1 MADGFTFYR
10 YLTGN
15 PPYRRTPTGRFEQ
28 FSIGLHGW
36 MQCNQNDR
44 GLTRIAPAF
53 LPSYARPHAYAP
65 AVDTRARRVREG
77 SHEQ

>member
-15 PPYRRTPTGRFEQ
+15 PPYRRTPADRYEQ
-28 FSIGLHGW
+28 YRAERGGW
-36 MQCNQNDR
+36 VQCNQDDR

-53 LPSYARPHAYAP
+53 LPGYARPHAYAP
-65 AVDTRARRVREG
+65 SVDTRARRVREEDDRG
-77 SHEQ
+77 